1 MNPKKAAKVLLV
13 DDDADFVEMNRMV
26 LEKNGFTVIAAYNA
40 QEGVDKARR
49 ERPDIIVMDVMM
61 TTPTDGFHA
70 TYELRNSEV
79 TRAIPILMVTS
90 VNQTVSYK
98 FEPDATWLPVDS
110 FVEKPVKPER
120 LLEEIRRRIPDSP

>member
-70 TYELRNSEV
+70 TYELRNSEA